1 MRVRNLLYGLA
12 ILFATSAISADNESA
27 ASTASKEQPPPHA
40 TCLSQCAANEQ
51 RSGGRTAG
59 PHQLSE
65 GRRERRP

>member
-12 ILFATSAISADNESA
+12 ILFATSAISADNKSA

-51 RSGGRTAG
+51 RC
-59 PHQLSE
+59 
-65 GRRERRP
+65 